1 MLVSAIY
8 SRDVTTIPADE
19 SLGRVLCLMPG
30 IRSRLVYVTEADGR
44 LVGVVSSY
52 DLLKVMLPE
61 YLDANLAKSLAGGE
75 NLFLKAFEERSGMR
89 ISEIMSRDLVF
100 CSPEDTVVEINALI
114 REKGVNVLPVLD
126 KQGVLLGEVARR
138 DILGAVAK
146 ICCEIS

>member
-30 IRSRLVYVTEADGR
+30 IRSRLVYVIGADGS

-61 YLDANLAKSLAGGE
+61 YLDANLAKSLSGGE
-75 NLFLKAFEERSGMR
+75 NLFLRAFAERSGTPV
-89 ISEIMSRDLVF
+89 SEIMSTELIS
-100 CSPEDTVVEINALI
+100 CSPEDTVVEVNALI
-114 REKGVNVLPVLD
+114 REKGVNVLPVVD

-138 DILGAVAK
+138 DILNAVAK
-146 ICCEIS
+146 ICCATS